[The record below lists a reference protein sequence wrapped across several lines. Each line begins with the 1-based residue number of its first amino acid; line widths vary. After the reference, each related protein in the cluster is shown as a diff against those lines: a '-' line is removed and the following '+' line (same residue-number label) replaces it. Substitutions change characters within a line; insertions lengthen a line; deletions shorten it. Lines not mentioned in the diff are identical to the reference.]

1 MSEQRET
8 GSERVVLDV
17 DNLRIHYATPQGDV
31 IAVSDISFE
40 LYEGETLGLVGESG
54 CGKSTT
60 AYGILQLVQP
70 PGYIVHGSIEV
81 DGTEVLNLTEEEL
94 RKFRWTGLS
103 LIPQGAMN
111 SLNPTMRV
119 KAQIVDVIESHEG
132 KANYESLRERLS
144 AFLRKIRRPRR
155 GEPLKKYLGEW
166 LRNLT
171 LLLRYE
177 PLKERIFDLFQAVGL
192 PNRIYNMYPHE
203 LSGGMKQRVCI
214 AMGVALHPTVVIAD
228 EATSAL
234 DVVVQ
239 RIVAQTLVEVKDEI
253 GVSLIVIGHDMGLL
267 AQIVDRI
274 AVMYAGKI
282 VEIAPVENV
291 YAKPLHPYTQLL
303 IDSIPSIKE
312 RKPLKIT
319 EGITHD
325 PRNPPSGCI
334 FRLRCPFAWD
344 HCALEE
350 PPQINVEAK
359 HEVACHLFDE
369 QFEERRSNA
378 FAAIAN
384 S

>member
-1 MSEQRET
+1 MSHQK
-8 GSERVVLDV
+8 SYVSDRVVLKV
-17 DNLRIHYATPQGDV
+17 DNLRIHYETPQGDV
-31 IAVSDISFE
+31 IAVSDISFN
-40 LYEGETLGLVGESG
+40 LFEGETLGLVGESG

-81 DGTEVLNLTEEEL
+81 DGTDVLNLTEEEL

-119 KAQIVDVIESHEG
+119 KDQIIDVIEAHEG
-132 KANYESLRERLS
+132 KQKDKEALRER
-144 AFLRKIRRPRR
+144 
-155 GEPLKKYLGEW
+155 
-166 LRNLT
+166 
-171 LLLRYE
+171 
-177 PLKERIFDLFQAVGL
+177 IFELFSNVGL

-214 AMGVALHPTVVIAD
+214 AMAVALHPTVVIAD

-239 RIVAQTLVEVKDEI
+239 RIVAQTLVKVKDEI

-274 AVMYAGKI
+274 AVMYAGKM

-291 YAKPLHPYTQLL
+291 YANPLHPYTQLL

-334 FRLRCPFAWD
+334 FRLRCPFAWE
-344 HCALEE
+344 HCAEVE
-350 PPQINVEAK
+350 PPPIFVEDQ
-359 HEVACHLFDE
+359 HEVACHLYDE
-369 QFEERRSNA
+369 QFEERRTNA
-378 FAAIAN
+378 LATVAN
-384 S
+384 P

>member
-1 MSEQRET
+1 MSEQNQS
-8 GSERVVLDV
+8 GSERAVLEV
-17 DNLRIHYATPQGDV
+17 ESLRIHYATPQGDV

-70 PGYIVHGSIEV
+70 PGYIVHGSIKV
-81 DGTEVLNLTEEEL
+81 DGAEVLNLSEEEL

-119 KAQIVDVIESHEG
+119 KDQIIDVIEAHEG
-132 KANYESLRERLS
+132 KLKNKEALRER
-144 AFLRKIRRPRR
+144 
-155 GEPLKKYLGEW
+155 
-166 LRNLT
+166 
-171 LLLRYE
+171 
-177 PLKERIFDLFQAVGL
+177 IFELFQMVGL

-214 AMGVALHPTVVIAD
+214 AMGIALNPVVVIAD

-239 RIVAQTLVEVKDEI
+239 RIVAQTLVKVKDAL

-274 AVMYAGKI
+274 AVMYAGKM

-334 FRLRCPFAWD
+334 FRLRCPFAWE
-344 HCALEE
+344 HCAELE
-350 PPQINVEAK
+350 PLPIYVEDK

-369 QFEERRSNA
+369 QFEERRADA
-378 FAAIAN
+378 FATIAN

>member
-1 MSEQRET
+1 MET
-8 GSERVVLDV
+8 QMENGGERVVLKV
-17 DNLRIHYATPQGDV
+17 EKLRIHYATPQGDV
-31 IAVSDISFE
+31 IAVSDISFN

-70 PGYIVHGSIEV
+70 PGYIVNGSIEV
-81 DGTEVLNLTEEEL
+81 DGTEVLDLSEEEL

-119 KAQIVDVIESHEG
+119 KDQIIDVIESHEG
-132 KANYESLRERLS
+132 KKSDKESMR
-144 AFLRKIRRPRR
+144 A
-155 GEPLKKYLGEW
+155 
-166 LRNLT
+166 
-171 LLLRYE
+171 
-177 PLKERIFDLFQAVGL
+177 RILELFQNVGL

-239 RIVAQTLVEVKDEI
+239 RIVAQTLVKVKDEI

-274 AVMYAGKI
+274 AVMYAGKM
-282 VEIAPVENV
+282 VEIAPVENI
-291 YAKPLHPYTQLL
+291 YAEPLHPYTRLL

-334 FRLRCPFAWD
+334 FRLRCPFAWE
-344 HCALEE
+344 HCAEVE
-350 PPQINVEAK
+350 PAPIDAEYK
-359 HEVACHLFDE
+359 HEVACHLYDE
-369 QFEERRSNA
+369 RFEERRANA
-378 FAAIAN
+378 FATFAN
-384 S
+384 P

>member
-1 MSEQRET
+1 MMSEQRNPHPKSLPHKEGGT
-8 GSERVVLDV
+8 SKQFDTPSLLVGEGAGGWGAKDRIVLRV

-31 IAVSDISFE
+31 IAVSDISFS

-70 PGYIVHGSIEV
+70 PGYIVHGSIQV
-81 DGTEVLNLTEEEL
+81 DGTEVLNLEEEEL

-119 KAQIVDVIESHEG
+119 KDQIIDVIESHEG
-132 KANYESLRERLS
+132 KQNDKNALRER
-144 AFLRKIRRPRR
+144 
-155 GEPLKKYLGEW
+155 
-166 LRNLT
+166 
-171 LLLRYE
+171 
-177 PLKERIFDLFQAVGL
+177 IFELFQNVGL

-239 RIVAQTLVEVKDEI
+239 RIVAQTLVKVKDEI

-274 AVMYAGKI
+274 AVMYAGKM

-291 YAKPLHPYTQLL
+291 YANPLHPYTQLL

-334 FRLRCPFAWD
+334 FRLRCPFAWE
-344 HCALEE
+344 HCAEVE
-350 PPQINVEAK
+350 PPPIYVEDL
-359 HEVACHLFDE
+359 HEVACHLYDE
-369 QFEERRSNA
+369 QFEERRTNA
-378 FAAIAN
+378 HALIAN